1 MYHIENSLIY
11 FFYMFS
17 FWLYRVILTDF
28 YAHSLFSDFFV
39 FYIKTFYTWFLTN
52 LCTQLNSIEEG
63 KTTNFINMIDQ
74 YDRKEKDF
82 LVSLIAL
89 LVYHWPSVVSL
100 LKIFPIWLPLMSDFC
115 HWSCLSMCLILQ
127 KGKIDA
133 YLQSFIS
140 SYHVSIRSIY
150 EYTFCKN
157 RNMVSI
163 QEEK

>member
-1 MYHIENSLIY
+1 MSKTFISFQNFFDLLFLYILNLTKLVTYIVTLMANFAYYTFSY
-11 FFYMFS
+11 FFIF
-17 FWLYRVILTDF
+17 
-28 YAHSLFSDFFV
+28 H
-39 FYIKTFYTWFLTN
+39 IKTFYTCSLTN

-127 KGKIDA
+127 K
-133 YLQSFIS
+133 
-140 SYHVSIRSIY
+140 R
-150 EYTFCKN
+150 
-157 RNMVSI
+157 
-163 QEEK
+163 